1 METCQVSAGHGDQMS
16 FFWIWLVLGL
26 MMTSWIVFGVRAYFW
41 LKTLHIDLYS
51 CWNQVAAE
59 DAYVDEQEKRITDL
73 FSQHNQLGTE
83 VQQLAA
89 IHTDRIEEV
98 ANEVSMT
105 HDYASGIHYSMVEH
119 GGFLRNATGLSHEQW
134 IHLHTLERANLLS
147 SRTAGAEEFMNLVRQ
162 RYAPRGP
169 SDDTDME
176 GEEEETQSE
185 EEPDYGPFGHGAVR
199 LEAMC
204 EFLKKEH
211 TLCLERGDYWDANSI
226 QNAILM
232 FLDEVRNGGTAAE
245 IHARARNRVS
255 ELFKEM
261 FEKATNRNH
270 WSTADRYNSIS
281 ITYAQPVASGGLPA
295 ATSASTAHG

>member
-1 METCQVSAGHGDQMS
+1 METCQVSAGDQMS

-26 MMTSWIVFGVRAYFW
+26 MVTSWIVFGVTAYFVW
-41 LKTLHIDLYS
+41 KRLHTDLYS
-51 CWNQVAAE
+51 CWSQVAAE
-59 DAYVDEQEKRITDL
+59 DAYVAEQEKRITDL

-89 IHTDRIEEV
+89 IHTDRIEEL
-98 ANEVSMT
+98 ANEVT
-105 HDYASGIHYSMVEH
+105 QLDDYASGIHYSMVEQ
-119 GGFLRNATGLSHEQW
+119 GGFLRNSTGLSHEQR
-134 IHLHTLERANLLS
+134 IHLCTLERANLFS

-176 GEEEETQSE
+176 GEEEEAQSE

-204 EFLKKEH
+204 MFLQKEP

-226 QNAILM
+226 QNTILM

-245 IHARARNRVS
+245 IIARARNRVS

-261 FEKATNRNH
+261 SEKATNRNH

-281 ITYAQPVASGGLPA
+281 ITYAQPVASSGGLPA
-295 ATSASTAHG
+295 SSASTAHG